1 MAESKN
7 ADHKKETSWR
17 SYISASIA
25 GVLTLAQLISV
36 FFLEV
41 DSGVFALRVLGWVLW
56 LISIIF
62 GVLPIIIFRTR
73 GGISQGESYVNTT
86 VLVQD
91 GLYGI
96 VRHPQYLAGILF
108 NLALIL
114 ISQHWLIFML
124 GLPAMVLMVI
134 DIQKADKNE
143 IEKFGDA
150 YRDYMNQ
157 VPQINFITGIIR
169 QIQHRRKKP

>member
-1 MAESKN
+1 MSEPQKQ
-7 ADHKKETSWR
+7 DMKKTSWR

-25 GVLTLAQLISV
+25 GVLTLAQLISF

-41 DSGVFALRVLGWVLW
+41 GAGNSALRILGWIIW

-62 GVLPIIIFRTR
+62 GVLPIIIFRAR
-73 GGISQGESYVNTT
+73 GGVPKGQSYVKTT
-86 VLVQD
+86 LLVED

-96 VRHPQYLAGILF
+96 VRHPQYLAGILL

-114 ISQHWLIFML
+114 IAQHWLIVLL
-124 GLPAMVLMVI
+124 GFPAMVLMYI
-134 DIQKADKNE
+134 DIQKTDKNE

-150 YRDYMNQ
+150 YRDYMER
-157 VPQINFITGIIR
+157 VPQVNFILGIIR
-169 QIQHRRKKP
+169 QIQNRSKTR

>member
-1 MAESKN
+1 MSEP
-7 ADHKKETSWR
+7 KKTDPIKGTWR

-25 GVLTLAQLISV
+25 GLLTLAQLIGV

-41 DSGVFALRVLGWVLW
+41 DAGNSVLRILGWVLW

-62 GVLPIIIFRTR
+62 GVLPIIIFRAR
-73 GGISQGESYVNTT
+73 GAVPRGESYVKTT
-86 VLVQD
+86 VLVED

-114 ISQHWLIFML
+114 ISQHWLIVLL
-124 GLPAMVLMVI
+124 GLPAMVLMFI

-150 YRDYMNQ
+150 YRVYMDQ

-169 QIQHRRKKP
+169 QFQKRRKKP